1 MIRAALRGV
10 LLTAAFAV
18 ASAACVAPA
27 GAQTLETVHVA
38 AIPVDV
44 TGNLYY
50 ALDLG
55 LFKRAGLDV
64 QITTLSSTA
73 ATTQAVATGAVDFGT
88 TNLVSIALAHERG
101 IPIAVVAPAGASSSA
116 APLEGILVATASP
129 IKSAKDLNGKTV
141 ITSVLRN
148 GLTIET
154 AAWMEKNGGD
164 YQSLK
169 WIEAPNPTSAAMVSS
184 GRVDAST
191 LAEPFLSAALAGGD
205 VRLLTPLGAEIA
217 PVTVIGG
224 YITSRDY
231 AGLHPDVVK
240 KFRAALMEA
249 GRWANGH
256 RAAAATILQSYS
268 KQPPAAAAHHAV
280 FVESFS
286 AADLQPIIDAAARY
300 GVLKA
305 SFPAADLVIA
315 G

>member
-1 MIRAALRGV
+1 MIGALARS
-10 LLTAAFAV
+10 AWCAV
-18 ASAACVAPA
+18 AMLALAAPA
-27 GAQTLETVHVA
+27 AAQTPDVVHVA

-55 LFKRAGLDV
+55 LFKKAGLDV

-73 ATTQAVATGAVDFGT
+73 ATTQAVATGAVDVGT

-101 IPIAVVAPAGASSSA
+101 IPIVVVAPAGASSSA
-116 APLEGILVATASP
+116 SPIEGILVATGSP
-129 IKSAKDLNGKTV
+129 IKTAKDLDGKSI
-141 ITSVLRN
+141 ITAVLRN

-169 WIEAPNPTSAAMVSS
+169 WIEAPNPTSAAMVSG
-184 GRVDAST
+184 GRVDAAV
-191 LAEPFLSAALAGGD
+191 LAEPYLSAALAGGD
-205 VRLLTPLGAEIA
+205 VRLLATLGAEIA

-231 AGLHPDVVK
+231 AAAHPGIVRR
-240 KFRAALMEA
+240 FRAALMEA

-256 RAAAATILQSYS
+256 RAAAAAIIQSYA
-268 KQPPAAAAHHAV
+268 KQTPSATAHHSV
-280 FVESFS
+280 FLESFS

-305 SFPAADLVIA
+305 AFPAADFVIA
-315 G
+315 D

>member
-1 MIRAALRGV
+1 VIGALARGA
-10 LLTAAFAV
+10 LLVFATLGLAV
-18 ASAACVAPA
+18 PA
-27 GAQTLETVHVA
+27 VAQTLETVHVA

-55 LFKRAGLDV
+55 LFKKSGLDV
-64 QITTLSSTA
+64 QITTLASTA

-88 TNLVSIALAHERG
+88 TNLVSIAVAHERG
-101 IPIAVVAPAGASSSA
+101 IPIVVVAPAGASSSA
-116 APLEGILVATASP
+116 SPIEGILVATASP
-129 IKSAKDLNGKTV
+129 LKTAKDLNGKTI

-169 WIEAPNPTSAAMVSS
+169 WIEAPNPTSAAMVSA

-205 VRLLTPLGAEIA
+205 VRLLAPLGAEVA

-224 YITSRDY
+224 YITGRDY
-231 AGLHPDVVK
+231 ASAHPDVVR
-240 KFRAALMEA
+240 KFRSALMEA

-256 RAAAATILQSYS
+256 RDAAAAIIQSYA
-268 KQPPAAAAHHAV
+268 KQTPSPSAHHAV
-280 FVESFS
+280 FLETFS
-286 AADLQPIIDAAARY
+286 AVDLQPIIDAAARY

-305 SFPAADLVIA
+305 TFPAAEIVS
-315 G
+315 GG

>member
-1 MIRAALRGV
+1 VIGALARS
-10 LLTAAFAV
+10 AWCAV
-18 ASAACVAPA
+18 AMLALAAPA
-27 GAQTLETVHVA
+27 AAQTPDVVHVA

-55 LFKRAGLDV
+55 LFKKAGLDV

-73 ATTQAVATGAVDFGT
+73 ATTQAVATGAVDVGT

-101 IPIAVVAPAGASSSA
+101 IPIVVVAPAGASSSA
-116 APLEGILVATASP
+116 SPIEGILVATGSP
-129 IKSAKDLNGKTV
+129 IKTAKDLDGKSI
-141 ITSVLRN
+141 ITAVLRN

-169 WIEAPNPTSAAMVSS
+169 WIEAPNPTSAAMVSG
-184 GRVDAST
+184 GRVDAAV
-191 LAEPFLSAALAGGD
+191 LAEPYLSAALAGGD
-205 VRLLTPLGAEIA
+205 VRLLATLGAEIA

-231 AGLHPDVVK
+231 AAAHPGIVRR
-240 KFRAALMEA
+240 FRAALMEA

-256 RAAAATILQSYS
+256 RAAAAAIIQSYA
-268 KQPPAAAAHHAV
+268 KQTPSATAHHSV
-280 FVESFS
+280 FLESFS

-305 SFPAADLVIA
+305 AFPAADFVIA
-315 G
+315 D

>member
-1 MIRAALRGV
+1 VIGALARNAAL
-10 LLTAAFAV
+10 AV
-18 ASAACVAPA
+18 ALLALAAPA
-27 GAQTLETVHVA
+27 VAQTPEVVHVA

-55 LFKRAGLDV
+55 LFKKAGLDV

-73 ATTQAVATGAVDFGT
+73 ATTQAVATGAVDVGT

-101 IPIAVVAPAGASSSA
+101 IPIVVVAPAGASSSA
-116 APLEGILVATASP
+116 SPIEGILVATGSP
-129 IKSAKDLNGKTV
+129 LKSAKDLDGKTI

-184 GRVDAST
+184 GRVDAAV
-191 LAEPFLSAALAGGD
+191 LAEPYLSAALAGGD
-205 VRLLTPLGAEIA
+205 VRLLATLGAEIA

-231 AGLHPDVVK
+231 AAAHPGVVRR
-240 KFRAALMEA
+240 FRAALMEA

-256 RAAAATILQSYS
+256 RAAAAAIIQSYA
-268 KQPPAAAAHHAV
+268 KQAPSASAHHSV
-280 FVESFS
+280 FLESFS

-305 SFPAADLVIA
+305 SFPAADFVIA
-315 G
+315 D

>member
-1 MIRAALRGV
+1 VRGLARGALF
-10 LLTAAFAV
+10 AAV
-18 ASAACVAPA
+18 ACFAYAAPVV
-27 GAQTLETVHVA
+27 AQTAPTTVHVA

-44 TGNLYY
+44 AGNLYY
-50 ALDLG
+50 ALDRG
-55 LFKRAGLDV
+55 LFRQAGLDV

-88 TNLVSIALAHERG
+88 TNLVSIALAHEKG
-101 IPIAVVAPAGASSSA
+101 IPIVIVAPAGGTSIA

-129 IKSAKDLNGKTV
+129 IKTAKDLEGKTI

-164 YQSLK
+164 YRSLK
-169 WIEAPNPTSAAMVSS
+169 WIEAPNPTSAALVAS
-184 GRVDAST
+184 GRVDATT

-205 VRLLTPLGAEIA
+205 VRLLAPLGAEIA
-217 PVTVIGG
+217 PVTIVGG

-231 AGLHPDVVK
+231 AAAHPDVVR
-240 KFRAALMEA
+240 KFRAALMEG

-256 RAAAATILQSYS
+256 RAEAAAIMLAYS
-268 KQPPAAAAHHAV
+268 KQTPSPTAHHAV
-280 FVESFS
+280 FLETFS
-286 AADLQPIIDAAARY
+286 AGQLQPIIDAAARY
-300 GVLKA
+300 GVLTA
-305 SFPAADLVIA
+305 AFPAADIVIP